1 MKATVILG
9 AGIAGAALAER
20 TGTHSAVIVVDT
32 AIERAEA
39 VATAVRS
46 RGGVA
51 EVHSIDLTDL
61 AAVQAFAADLT
72 MRHEVGLVAHLVGGW
87 RGSPGFDADALAA
100 YAALS
105 GPLVTAVQVTS
116 VAFRECL
123 AAGGGRY
130 VMVTST
136 AKPTAGNA
144 AYTTAKA
151 AAQTWLHAMAHS
163 LRETDAAVCVIAVK
177 ALVDEQMRA
186 ADPKN
191 TFNGYTDVRDLAD
204 AIIDTVRTQPD
215 PQQPGWIHLDLTGP
229 R

>member
-1 MKATVILG
+1 VRATVILG
-9 AGIAGAALAER
+9 AGIAGAALAD
-20 TGTHSAVIVVDT
+20 GVGADSAVIVVDT

-39 VATAVRS
+39 IAAAVRA

-61 AAVQAFAADLT
+61 EAVQAFATDLA
-72 MRHEVGLVAHLVGGW
+72 MRHDVDLVAHLVGGW

-123 AAGGGRY
+123 ATGGGRY

-151 AAQTWLHAMAHS
+151 AAQTWLRAMAHS

-177 ALVDEQMRA
+177 ALVNDQMRS
-186 ADPKN
+186 ADPQN
-191 TFNGYTDVRDLAD
+191 TFTGFTDVRDLAD
-204 AIIDTVRTQPD
+204 VIIDTVHTQPD